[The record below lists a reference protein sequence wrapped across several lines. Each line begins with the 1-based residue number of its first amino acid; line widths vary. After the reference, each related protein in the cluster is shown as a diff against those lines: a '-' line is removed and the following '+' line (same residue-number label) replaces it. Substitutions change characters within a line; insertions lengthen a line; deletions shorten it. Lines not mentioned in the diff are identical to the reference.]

1 MYHSGYNMEIADSKR
16 AHVILRGDDQPSG
29 LRAHPP
35 DNSLRTKA
43 ELESTCDLSDQVY
56 HAWSWILSFID
67 RDNIIVV

>member
-1 MYHSGYNMEIADSKR
+1 MEIADSKR

-56 HAWSWILSFID
+56 HA
-67 RDNIIVV
+67 